1 MIQLT
6 RFNGR
11 KFYLN
16 AEIIKTIEAT
26 PDTVITLVSGEKL
39 IVKDSVKE
47 IVEKF
52 LYYKRAVQNLD
63 LTFEAGE

>member
-11 KFYLN
+11 RFYLN
-16 AEIIKTIEAT
+16 AEIIKTVEAT
-26 PDTVITLVSGEKL
+26 PDTVVTLVSGEKI

-52 LYYKRAVQNLD
+52 IQYKRMMHNID
-63 LTFEAGE
+63 LSFEAGE